1 MSTESDLVTFRA
13 NVTLP
18 DGEGGT
24 ITPGTEFTARRGDPR
39 AKNRRATLVGDAS
52 PIAAET
58 APAVDE
64 VLNGIES
71 ATTATETPAAPKTTA
86 KAKKAAETDADAEVL
101 ALADDA
107 IDGSTGNE

>member
-18 DGEGGT
+18 NGEGGT
-24 ITPGTEFTARRGDPR
+24 IAPGTEFTARRDDPR
-39 AKNRRATLVGDAS
+39 AKHRRATLVGEAA
-52 PIAAET
+52 PVAAET

-71 ATTATETPAAPKTTA
+71 ATTAAETVAKAKTAA
-86 KAKKAAETDADAEVL
+86 KAKKAAETDADAEAL

-107 IDGSTGNE
+107 IDGAADNI